1 METRALRYFQTVAEC
16 GSYSRGAEL
25 LRISQPAVSRQ
36 IGKLEE
42 EIGASLFRRHAHGVS
57 LTEAGQ
63 VLLTHCHAA
72 LRELEQA
79 RTEIRNGVQGPS
91 GSVAFAVPPAAAHFL
106 VPTLVRQFG
115 ARYPNVF
122 LKLAGGFSG
131 HIHEWLVRDQ
141 VDLACLHDALPQ
153 KGFEITPLVKEE
165 VFLVGRPDT
174 VPAVRAPLRIAD
186 LADMPLILPS
196 RPNASRRLL
205 DNWVAR
211 TGISLN
217 IRAEVDDHLMI
228 RSLIRAGVGCSLLT
242 QGAFTGE
249 LARGEIAAL
258 RFRPRA
264 YWPLAIVRAVGAP
277 RSEILQTFHD
287 TIRSVARELTRSGE
301 WPGVLLD
308 QR

>member
-1 METRALRYFQTVAEC
+1 METRALRYFQTVAES

-42 EIGASLFRRHAHGVS
+42 EIGARLFSRHAHGVN
-57 LTEAGQ
+57 LTDAGQ
-63 VLLTHCHAA
+63 VLLKRCHSV
-72 LRELEQA
+72 LRELDQA
-79 RTEIRNGVQGPS
+79 RTEIRNGARGPS
-91 GSVAFAVPPAAAHFL
+91 GSIAFAVPPAAAHFL
-106 VPTLVRQFG
+106 VPALVQRFN

-131 HIHEWLVRDQ
+131 HIHEWLVREQ
-141 VDLACLHDALPQ
+141 VDIACLHDPLPQ

-174 VPAVRAPLRIAD
+174 MPTGRDHVRIAD
-186 LADMPLILPS
+186 LADVPLLLPS

-211 TGISLN
+211 TGITLD

-228 RSLIRAGVGCSLLT
+228 RALIRAGIGCSLLT
-242 QGAFTGE
+242 QGAFVGE
-249 LARGEIAAL
+249 QTRGEVSAL
-258 RFRPRA
+258 RFHPRA
-264 YWPLAIVRAVGAP
+264 YWPLAIVRTNAP
-277 RSEILQTFHD
+277 QRPEIFEAFHQS
-287 TIRSVARELTRSGE
+287 IRGVARELVRSGG
-301 WPGVLLD
+301 WPAQV
-308 QR
+308 